1 MAYCKTIQ
9 RTITSE
15 KYLFES
21 LSYITS
27 PQKVSEVSFV
37 TENVIIPNNDVL
49 SIENAYRRTRNIEN
63 KNTGILA
70 HHFVQSFADYDNVTP
85 KLAHQIGLEFI
96 KNNLS
101 KYQVTLATHIDGS
114 HIHNHYLINSVSP
127 VDGMKFKGNKT
138 TLKAL
143 RQSSDD
149 LCVKY
154 GLSILEKGTESKY
167 KGLDNETLQCA
178 KKGTSWKV
186 QLVKDLDSAFDNCHT
201 KNEFVSFM
209 KNHNYEI
216 KWTEK
221 NITLKKNGV
230 DKGIRVDT
238 LAKQF
243 GNKYSKAGIE
253 YKLNITPTRKHEKE
267 KEYNKIEI
275 SKFEYNRLQ
284 LNKFAVSEWKR
295 QEKINQKNIMPYSYS
310 PKFTK
315 VLYAKNPLDFTIRLI
330 CCMFMSLRKKQCVRY
345 SKNEYHTTYKVKS
358 YSDIK
363 NKKQFVSNVNYNT
376 LINSPGNTVQLKM
389 YSWQIAKLLDN
400 NILFSS
406 KVDLTSGTALIT
418 VKEFDVKRISN
429 ILNIPHKEL
438 QVQSN
443 LINNRRVKYQ
453 IAKDNGKTEYLVITK
468 ELLNKL
474 EQYKNVEYSSKFR
487 PSDNK
492 YLISFNSKYKN
503 QILSILFPNRKE
515 QNRDSFYLKNV
526 KLNKQLKE
534 KAQATNQKV
543 CYKIVVNSQ
552 YKKLKNT
559 DINFAVFV
567 QKDGKYNIVYLENDK
582 QKVNK
587 ILGGDKKTNNPT
599 NREKNNLKL

>member
-221 NITLKKNGV
+221 NITFKKQGF
-230 DKGIRVDT
+230 DKSIRADT

-253 YKLNITPTRKHEKE
+253 YKLNIPIQTVKE
-267 KEYNKIEI
+267 CSKKET
-275 SKFEYNRLQ
+275 SSFEYNRYQ

-418 VKEFDVKRISN
+418 VKEFDVERISK
-429 ILNIPHKEL
+429 ILNVPYETL
-438 QVQSN
+438 QTQSN
-443 LINNRRVKYQ
+443 QINNRKVKYH
-453 IAKDNGKTEYLVITK
+453 IAKDKGKIEYLVIPK
-468 ELLNKL
+468 ELFDNLN
-474 EQYKNVEYSSKFR
+474 QYKNIEFSYRFR
-487 PSDNK
+487 HKDKK
-492 YLISFNSKYKN
+492 YLISFDSKNKH
-503 QILSILFPNRKE
+503 QILSILFPNRSE
-515 QNRDSFYLKNV
+515 QNKDSFYIKNV
-526 KLNKQLKE
+526 KLNKQLKQIA
-534 KAQATNQKV
+534 KDTNQKV

-552 YKKLKNT
+552 YKKLKDT
-559 DINFAVFV
+559 DINFAVFL
-567 QKDGKYNIVYLENDK
+567 QKDGKYNIVYLESDK

-587 ILGGDKKTNNPT
+587 VLGGDRKTNSPT

>member
-418 VKEFDVKRISN
+418 VKEFDVERISK
-429 ILNIPHKEL
+429 ILNVPYETL
-438 QVQSN
+438 QTQSN
-443 LINNRRVKYQ
+443 QINNRKVKYH
-453 IAKDNGKTEYLVITK
+453 IAKDKGKIEYLVIPK
-468 ELLNKL
+468 ELFDNLN
-474 EQYKNVEYSSKFR
+474 QYKNIEFSYKFR
-487 PSDNK
+487 HKDKK
-492 YLISFNSKYKN
+492 YLISFDSKNKH
-503 QILSILFPNRKE
+503 QILSILFPNRSE
-515 QNRDSFYLKNV
+515 QNKDGFYIKNV

-534 KAQATNQKV
+534 IAKDTNQKV

-552 YKKLKNT
+552 YKKLKDT
-559 DINFAVFV
+559 DINFAVFL